1 MTIRLSRLARA
12 DLDEIRTYTV
22 ETWGRDQWLRYY
34 SGLVDAFERI
44 TENPMT
50 GRSRDLFAPGL
61 RSLGFERHLIF
72 FAPIAAADS
81 APVIL
86 RIVHRRRYLPALVYY
101 DDLDAM

>member
-1 MTIRLSRLARA
+1 MTIRLSRLARR

-34 SGLVDAFERI
+34 AGLVVAFEQI
-44 TENPMT
+44 AENPTT
-50 GRSRDLFAPGL
+50 GRSRDLLGPGM
-61 RSLGFERHLIF
+61 RSLGCGRHLIF
-72 FAPIAAADS
+72 FAPIAAADG